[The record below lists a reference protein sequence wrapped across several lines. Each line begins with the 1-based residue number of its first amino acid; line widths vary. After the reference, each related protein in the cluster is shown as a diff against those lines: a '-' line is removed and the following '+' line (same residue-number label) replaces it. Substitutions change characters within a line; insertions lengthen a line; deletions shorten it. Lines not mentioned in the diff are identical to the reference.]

1 MREFTLIYRVSTKLF
16 LLAEVLSKISTASK
30 NFSKFEII
38 PNFALK
44 NSLTVW
50 NFPHILSNY
59 WEKKIRVLLNS
70 GNFSIICSIQINNL
84 IWLSLRSVSTSEHF
98 SVFSKLLNKY
108 LPLIKSIS
116 IFFTSSK
123 TIVKSENKL
132 SKYEDEFRFE
142 QFSIKFLLKWL
153 TLIRHRLICW
163 RN

>member
-30 NFSKFEII
+30 NFTKFEII

-59 WEKKIRVLLNS
+59 WEKKIRVLLNF